1 METEALEEI
10 WPERVCLNCL
20 GRKEPGLD
28 CPNCGWS
35 GESLFVSP
43 LFLPP
48 GTVLKEKYLVGK
60 VLGHGGFG
68 VTYMA
73 LDLSL
78 ALRVCLK
85 EYFPASLATRSA
97 PQNLYVQVF
106 SGEAGELYDLGL
118 RSFLREAQILARFED
133 HPGIMSVRDYFEA
146 NGTAYMVTSYFN
158 GITLKTYLEQKG
170 GSIPFPLAL
179 KILMPVMDSLRSVHS
194 AGLLHRDISPENIY
208 LTDDGQVKLL
218 DFGAATRM
226 ETPYEDSISVVV
238 KPGYAPEEQ
247 YRSGGELGPWSDVYG
262 VAATLYRA
270 ITGIVPPD
278 ALDRLHQDSLKL
290 PSDLG
295 VQIPKHAESA
305 LTKALAVNSRDR
317 FQDIYSFQ
325 RALMEE
331 RPQRVQAEGDRP
343 GPRKSRRRTR
353 PLAIV
358 ALVFACGTLYFL
370 WSDSPDRLYREGK
383 SLYERGSY
391 ERALEYLFEAKGK
404 AGGDLLRR
412 IDLAAA
418 EILLRLNRPEEAIG
432 ELKKIVEEEP
442 GSAEGWSLLG
452 DAYSAISRPEEAYRA
467 YMNACR
473 ASPEDA
479 ALWLKAGEMAEGLG
493 RENEALEAYE
503 NALLY
508 DDGPPELWSKV
519 GVLYESSGRFDKAAQ
534 AYRKA
539 ADLAPDDA
547 EAWRRL
553 GFALMNASDFEGAS
567 EALSHLTDL
576 APTDADAWTTLGEAL
591 RASGDKEGAIRAFR
605 IGARLSPERADVWG
619 KLGVVLLEVG
629 RYSEATE
636 AFLRATTL
644 SLADGQYWYQL
655 GFSYMA
661 SGTPQSAIEPLQRA
675 VELRPDRAR
684 WWQLLGEA
692 LVKSG
697 RYDEAIAALEKA
709 VKTDQDDV
717 EGWLALGGAYLKQSR
732 FEEAL
737 ESFRR
742 AEGLSPWDYR
752 ALLGRGRSLLSQGH
766 LEDASGA
773 LREAARL
780 APNEAEPWV
789 GIGELYMKL
798 NQYDRAVE
806 SLKRAIKLEPD
817 DDTAWKLLGQAYY
830 LWGQYDGAIEA
841 YSALVEKMPE
851 GKNNESEYYELAIS
865 YIKVGDTASAQRI
878 LSLLEEKNSSYAQEL
893 RKALQER

>member
-1 METEALEEI
+1 MEALEEI

-20 GRKEPGLD
+20 GKKEPELD

-85 EYFPASLATRSA
+85 EYFPANLATRGA
-97 PQNLYVQVF
+97 PQSLYVQVF

-118 RSFLREAQILARFED
+118 RSFLHEAQILARFED

-158 GITLKTYLEQKG
+158 GITLKAYLEQKG
-170 GSIPFPLAL
+170 GSIPFSLAL

-226 ETPYEDSISVVV
+226 ETPYENSISVVV

-278 ALDRLHQDSLKL
+278 ALDRLHQDSLRL

-295 VQIPKHAESA
+295 VQIPKRAESA
-305 LTKALAVNSRDR
+305 LIKALAVNPRDR

-325 RALMEE
+325 QALMEE
-331 RPQRVQAEGDRP
+331 KPQQVKAKGYRPAP
-343 GPRKSRRRTR
+343 NKFRRRTR

-358 ALVFACGTLYFL
+358 VLVFACGTLFFL

-383 SLYERGSY
+383 SLYERGNY
-391 ERALEYLFEAKGK
+391 EKALEYLFEAKGK

-412 IDLAAA
+412 IDLTAA
-418 EILLRLNRPEEAIG
+418 ETLLRLNRPEEAIG
-432 ELKKIVEEEP
+432 ELKKIVEGEP
-442 GSAEGWSLLG
+442 SSAEGWSLLG
-452 DAYSAISRPEEAYRA
+452 DAYSLLFRPEEAYRA
-467 YMNACR
+467 YMNACS

-479 ALWLKAGEMAEGLG
+479 ALWLKAGETAEGLG

-503 NALLY
+503 KALLHG
-508 DDGPPELWSKV
+508 DGPPELWSKV
-519 GVLYESSGRFDKAAQ
+519 GALYESSGRFDKAAQ

-539 ADLAPDDA
+539 TDLAPDNA

-553 GFALMNASDFEGAS
+553 GFALMNASDFKGAS
-567 EALSHLTDL
+567 EALSRLTNL
-576 APTDADAWTTLGEAL
+576 VPTDADAWATLGEAL
-591 RASGDKEGAIRAFR
+591 RVFGDKEGAIHALRS
-605 IGARLSPERADVWG
+605 GARLSPERADLWG
-619 KLGVVLLEVG
+619 KLGIVLLEVG
-629 RYSEATE
+629 SYDEATE
-636 AFLRATTL
+636 AFLRATAL
-644 SLADGQYWYQL
+644 SPAGQYWYQL

-661 SGTPQSAIEPLQRA
+661 NGAPQSAIEPLQRA
-675 VELRPDRAR
+675 VGLRPDRAR

-692 LVKSG
+692 FVKSG
-697 RYDEAIAALEKA
+697 RYDEAIVALEKA
-709 VKTDQDDV
+709 VETDQDDV
-717 EGWLALGGAYLKQSR
+717 EGWLALGEVYLKQSR

-742 AEGLSPWDYR
+742 AEGLSPWDCR

-766 LEDASGA
+766 LEDASSA
-773 LREAARL
+773 FREAARL
-780 APNEAEPWV
+780 APNEVEPWI
-789 GIGELYMKL
+789 GLGELYMKL

-817 DDTAWKLLGQAYY
+817 DNTAWKLLGQAYY
-830 LWGQYDGAIEA
+830 LWGQYDGAVEA
-841 YSALVEKMPE
+841 YSALVRRMPE
-851 GKNNESEYYELAIS
+851 DKGNESEYYELAMS
-865 YIKVGDTASAQRI
+865 YIKVGDIASAQRI
-878 LSLLEEKNSSYAQEL
+878 LSLLEERNSSYAQEL